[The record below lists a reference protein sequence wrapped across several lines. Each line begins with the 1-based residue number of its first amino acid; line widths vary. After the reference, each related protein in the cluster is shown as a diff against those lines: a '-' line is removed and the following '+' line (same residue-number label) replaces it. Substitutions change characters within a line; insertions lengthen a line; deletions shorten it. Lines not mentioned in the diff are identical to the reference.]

1 MDYVLIYVL
10 FFKKFQKMASFNPL
24 ATILSQ
30 KPLDGNNYDLWKT
43 NLYIV
48 LDFERI
54 KFITTTPK
62 PQEPTTN
69 VSEETKKQFADWQW
83 ANTTTCCYILA
94 SVAEHLRK
102 QINDLESV
110 LKIIQTL
117 DGMFAKSSST
127 ARQAAIGALMN
138 TLMTGGNVRD
148 HYLKMMEHIS
158 TAEVMGAK
166 LDQEMKIDMILES
179 LPNSFGQFKMNYNMN
194 KLKLTPF
201 ELMHEHE
208 SAERSLVK
216 QGSAYHAESS
226 SKPKGKP
233 KGGKKNKKQKET
245 GPAIKPTAM
254 KKPKGKCFKYGQKG
268 HWKKDCPNQVWVV

>member
-1 MDYVLIYVL
+1 
-10 FFKKFQKMASFNPL
+10 MASFNPL

-30 KPLDGNNYDLWKT
+30 KSLDGNNYDLWKT

-54 KFITTTPK
+54 KFITTTLK
-62 PQEPTTN
+62 PQEPTAN
-69 VSEETKKQFADWQW
+69 ASEETKKQFADWQQV
-83 ANTTTCCYILA
+83 NTTARCYILA
-94 SVAEHLRK
+94 SVEEHLRK

-110 LKIIQTL
+110 LEIIQTL

-138 TLMTGGNVRD
+138 TRMTGGNVRD
-148 HYLKMMEHIS
+148 HCLKMMGHIS

-194 KLKLTPF
+194 KLKLTPV
-201 ELMHEHE
+201 ELIHELE

-254 KKPKGKCFKYGQKG
+254 KKPKGKCFKCG
-268 HWKKDCPNQVWVV
+268 